1 MKKHYT
7 NTTNATVFVGGK
19 MIAPGVTRL
28 VDVMVATAAAA
39 APVISYAEMLANKV
53 GDLPDLLLELN
64 LEQLEEAKRMEE
76 SSANRKG
83 AISAIEEAIE
93 NISINADLAE
103 FAQSLSDAENLDE
116 LMLKFAD
123 NEAKSAMIEEEMA
136 ARKQRTDSE

>member
-39 APVISYAEMLANKV
+39 PAISYAEILANKV

-76 SSANRKG
+76 SAANRKG
-83 AISAIEEAIE
+83 AVTAIEEAIE
-93 NISINADLAE
+93 NISVNADLAE
-103 FAQSLSDAENLDE
+103 FALSLSDAENLDE
-116 LMLKFAD
+116 LMLTFAD

-136 ARKQRTDSE
+136 ARKQRTQSE

>member
-7 NTTNATVFVGGK
+7 NTTKATVFVGGK

-39 APVISYAEMLANKV
+39 PVISYAEILANKV

-83 AISAIEEAIE
+83 AITAIEEAIE
-93 NISINADLAE
+93 NISINADLTE